1 MASLEQFIAIV
12 QSGNT
17 TEFLEYR
24 WAVMRNSGNQLE
36 LQIFPKDVL
45 ENPPIIHKIPVFTP
59 SDPESPLRV
68 CYPAKHAQGKA
79 MYVIIVKDSL
89 ITSICLKAANLL
101 SSLVAPAYTTRRERF
116 DELFRLASGKE
127 EAYSTFIND
136 MWRNSHTA
144 DFWKAPEKSG
154 QSFATLDETIDPEIG
169 GVAVLP
175 TQVRNP
181 LINLM
186 SSSVHDP
193 LSCHSMTKLHF
204 SPDLQG
210 V

>member
-1 MASLEQFIAIV
+1 
-12 QSGNT
+12 
-17 TEFLEYR
+17 
-24 WAVMRNSGNQLE
+24 
-36 LQIFPKDVL
+36 
-45 ENPPIIHKIPVFTP
+45 
-59 SDPESPLRV
+59 
-68 CYPAKHAQGKA
+68 

-116 DELFRLASGKE
+116 DELVRLAVGKE

-154 QSFATLDETIDPEIG
+154 QSFATLDETIDPEIVG
-169 GVAVLP
+169 AAVLP

-186 SSSVHDP
+186 SNSVHDP

>member
-1 MASLEQFIAIV
+1 MLNQCVQSKTAIYRSRIRTLKFDNDPKVSCVSSSFLTSLLKSFNLLCNVNFQSISFLVSALLWKKMASLEQFIAIV

-36 LQIFPKDVL
+36 LQIFPKEHL

-89 ITSICLKAANLL
+89 ITSICLTAANML
-101 SSLVAPAYTTRRERF
+101 SSLLAPA
-116 DELFRLASGKE
+116 
-127 EAYSTFIND
+127 
-136 MWRNSHTA
+136 
-144 DFWKAPEKSG
+144 
-154 QSFATLDETIDPEIG
+154 
-169 GVAVLP
+169 
-175 TQVRNP
+175 
-181 LINLM
+181 
-186 SSSVHDP
+186 
-193 LSCHSMTKLHF
+193 
-204 SPDLQG
+204 
-210 V
+210 